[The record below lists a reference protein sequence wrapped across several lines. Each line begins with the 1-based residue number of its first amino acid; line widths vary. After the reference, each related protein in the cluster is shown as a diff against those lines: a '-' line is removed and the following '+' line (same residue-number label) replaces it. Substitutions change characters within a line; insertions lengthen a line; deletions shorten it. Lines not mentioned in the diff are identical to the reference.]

1 MDALKKAEQDKKEA
15 AKRLKEAQDQTGE
28 ELELTDSGLIEL
40 TVSPEEKTRI
50 EQTEE
55 TAGAEISD
63 EGSGSLSLEASQPVE
78 DSDLK
83 SNLEASEAVNNG
95 AEDITIEHPKLSV
108 PKISVPELSIAE
120 EVKEPHKTEKSAQD
134 PDQTIALTNL
144 GIEESQ
150 EAEVSPGAEVSF
162 QDTVQTDK
170 PDEFF
175 DTISESR
182 TITSVVSAAELVRDM
197 GSGKDQPT
205 PVAAQTVFTAV
216 GSGSEK
222 EYYKWVVFLILCI
235 VVATSLSVIYYF
247 KIVPAN
253 IESSSPLVAK
263 GIETDPGLLSAVEIP
278 EEILQGAII
287 SEMANE
293 EIQSESDSMEALS
306 GMEADIVVDEGI
318 KEDVVIESDLPATT
332 VEEESSISIA
342 GITPEEVAEI
352 TPIVTGKEMSA
363 ISENQMLPQNIEV
376 EPAAIKISRSKVKDK
391 HDEIINTAYAEY
403 IKGNYSI
410 AETSYQKV
418 LDTKPNNRDALL
430 GLAAIAYIKGDIQ
443 SSYAYY
449 YSVLKLYPRDSIAR
463 TALIN
468 MQSGNNSEQSESDI
482 KLMLQQSPEAAFLY
496 FALGNIYATQSRW
509 ADAQQAFFDAY
520 RFESSNP
527 DYAFNLAVSLERVGQ
542 VKTALDYYNVALQLA
557 DNTNVNFNT
566 ASVLTRIDAL
576 SAIRHS
582 N

>member
-1 MDALKKAEQDKKEA
+1 VSLLMDALKKAEQDKKDA

-28 ELELTDSGLIEL
+28 KLELTDSGLIDL

-83 SNLEASEAVNNG
+83 SNLEASEAEAVNNG
-95 AEDITIEHPKLSV
+95 AEDVTIEHPVL
-108 PKISVPELSIAE
+108 SVPELSIAE

-134 PDQTIALTNL
+134 PDQTFALTNL

-162 QDTVQTDK
+162 QATVQTDK
-170 PDEFF
+170 PDEFL

-318 KEDVVIESDLPATT
+318 KEAVVIESDFPATT
-332 VEEESSISIA
+332 LEEESSISIA

-391 HDEIINTAYAEY
+391 HDELINTAYAEY

-468 MQSGNNSEQSESDI
+468 MQSENNSEQSESDI

-496 FALGNIYATQSRW
+496 FALGNIYAIKQSR
-509 ADAQQAFFDAY
+509 
-520 RFESSNP
+520 
-527 DYAFNLAVSLERVGQ
+527 LC
-542 VKTALDYYNVALQLA
+542 
-557 DNTNVNFNT
+557 
-566 ASVLTRIDAL
+566 I
-576 SAIRHS
+576 
-582 N
+582 